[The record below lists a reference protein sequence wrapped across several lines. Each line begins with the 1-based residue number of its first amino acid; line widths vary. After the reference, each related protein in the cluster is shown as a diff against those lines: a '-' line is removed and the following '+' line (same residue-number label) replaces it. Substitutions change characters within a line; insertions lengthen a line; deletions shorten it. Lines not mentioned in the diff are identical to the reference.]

1 MNKYPVFKLRK
12 RISSLLASNLT
23 KFLLANALYSLS
35 TALITFLSPSFL
47 RTEVYTDFIYL
58 FQMVLFLTGI
68 FTAGLVPGLLRYYKI
83 DNQKYTFYYYLT
95 AVILLIVLFLLG
107 LFPNNRLSHAL
118 NITTESIKDNLI
130 MYGSMICS
138 LFFVYNR
145 GYQTALC
152 EYKKI
157 LKDVL
162 VILSVRIVFLFVI
175 RYYDI
180 SDPYKVLFFL
190 CIVPFCYEFVVF
202 VLSLLKLKICRLNS
216 YPGFLGFIFKISIAG
231 IIYTATSRL
240 FIISSK
246 LYDPTLAAALSFASG
261 MTGIIT
267 IFNTT
272 FSSVFIGKLDHRDP
286 NGVGAYISKIRRF
299 SLPFLMSVL
308 LLGMGM
314 FLFVTIIYPDN
325 TMQAATI
332 SSLNI
337 VHCALMSYVGLIT
350 LMTKTYNLLNIQ
362 ILLNGLGFLI
372 IYLFVKYLSVSLNE
386 YVSYIIINAIL
397 LMMEIVLAFI
407 VLRHI
412 RNYNS
417 TIGVG
422 V

>member
-1 MNKYPVFKLRK
+1 ML
-12 RISSLLASNLT
+12 SSNLT
-23 KFLLANALYSLS
+23 KFLFANALYSLS

-47 RTEVYTDFIYL
+47 RNEVYTDFIYL

-95 AVILLIVLFLLG
+95 SVILLVVLFLLG
-107 LFPNNRLSHAL
+107 LFPNNLLSRAL
-118 NITTESIKDNLI
+118 KITSESVSDNLI
-130 MYGSMICS
+130 IYGSIIFS

-162 VILSVRIVFLFVI
+162 IIFFVRFVFLFVI
-175 RYYDI
+175 RYYDM
-180 SDPYKVLFFL
+180 SDPYKILLLL
-190 CIVPFCYEFVVF
+190 CIVPFCYEFFVF
-202 VLSLLKLKICRLNS
+202 VTSLLKIKFCRLNS
-216 YPGFLGFIFKISIAG
+216 YLEFLSFIFKISIAG
-231 IIYTATSRL
+231 IIFTATSRL

-246 LYDPTLAAALSFASG
+246 SYDPTLAAALSFAAG

-272 FSSVFIGKLDHRDP
+272 FSSVFIGRLDHRDP
-286 NGVGAYISKIRRF
+286 AGVGAYLHKIRRY
-299 SLPFLMSVL
+299 SLPFLMSVF
-308 LLGMGM
+308 LLGIGM

-325 TMQAATI
+325 TLQAAII
-332 SSLNI
+332 STLTI
-337 VHCALMSYVGLIT
+337 VHCALMSYLGLIT
-350 LMTKTYNLLNIQ
+350 LMTKTYNLLNVQ

-372 IYLFVKYLSVSLNE
+372 ILLFVKYLSVCLNE
-386 YVSYIIINAIL
+386 YVSYIIINTIL
-397 LMMEIVLAFI
+397 LMMETMLAFL

-412 RNYNS
+412 RKFNS
-417 TIGVG
+417 TIEERV
-422 V
+422 